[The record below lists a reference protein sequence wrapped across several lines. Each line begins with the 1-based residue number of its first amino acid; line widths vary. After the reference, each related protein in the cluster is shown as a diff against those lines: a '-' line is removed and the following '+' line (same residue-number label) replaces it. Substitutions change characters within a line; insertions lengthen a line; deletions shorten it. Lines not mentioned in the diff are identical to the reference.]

1 MSSVPSLRRR
11 RFSLQEY
18 YRIERGAEEKSD
30 WCDGEIYNMSGGTTN
45 HSRIKSNLM
54 RELGVQLKGKPCE
67 PLDNDQRLRIPG
79 TELCTYPDAAVYC
92 DPIEYDPDDD
102 QRHTATNPTAIFE
115 VLSDST
121 ESYDRGIKAERYHLL
136 PSLRAYVLISQ
147 NAPRVEIFERQ
158 DDGSWLF
165 RDIRGLEASLRVNSI
180 GVTLSFAE
188 LYHRVEFPVQATA

>member
-1 MSSVPSLRRR
+1 MSSVSGLRHR

-18 YRIERGAEEKSD
+18 YRIERDAEEKSD
-30 WCDGEIYNMSGGTTN
+30 WCDGEIYNLSGGTTN

-54 RELGVQLKGKPCE
+54 RELGLLLKGKPCE
-67 PLDNDQRLRIPG
+67 PLDSDQRLRIPG

-92 DPIEYDPDDD
+92 DPIEYDPEDDH
-102 QRHTATNPTAIFE
+102 RHTATNPTAIFE

-136 PSLRAYVLISQ
+136 PSLRAHILISQ
-147 NAPRVEIFERQ
+147 HSPRVEIFERQ
-158 DDGSWLF
+158 EDGSWLF
-165 RDIRGLEASLRVNSI
+165 RDVRGLESSIRVSSI

-188 LYHRVEFPVQATA
+188 LYERVEFVGK